1 MIEHGGTE
9 TQREEK
15 YKKEKLRVS
24 VPLCSKLKRLY
35 GLNKLDD
42 LSAMG
47 FSIRKL
53 LSLLWVLVCFSSL
66 VRAEQADTLYNQSF
80 DWVSGQ
86 RESLP
91 GWVFTSQEA
100 GRIVAASD
108 PCLKPQV
115 AREQAIQ
122 RALYLYSLQQ
132 GATVQLLSD
141 YFSSVETE
149 KNTYED
155 VSDKMLVMAVIRQ
168 PTRAYSYRIV
178 NEYTSLF
185 GEYYVQVV
193 ISPESGEGVTGCGS
207 CQSVSE
213 LMLTTSKERREGM
226 EVRLQLNVESTYA
239 EQTSQWQ
246 FSAKGEPENLT
257 VGSFVNGNK
266 LMQSGRGCWYTNTL
280 TPPSEAISIPLKTSF
295 WSAYITSFL
304 KALLM
309 HPFPNVK
316 VKRVNEGYGEGSE
329 RNKDL
334 HRESTVST
342 VSVTSCVKGIM
353 NNELHVDWQIK
364 SGTP

>member
-1 MIEHGGTE
+1 
-9 TQREEK
+9 
-15 YKKEKLRVS
+15 
-24 VPLCSKLKRLY
+24 
-35 GLNKLDD
+35 
-42 LSAMG
+42 MG
-47 FSIRKL
+47 FSKRKFF
-53 LSLLWVLVCFSSL
+53 SFLWVLCFSSL
-66 VRAEQADTLYNQSF
+66 VRAEQADTLYNHSF

-100 GRIVAASD
+100 GRMVAASD

-141 YFSSVETE
+141 YFSSVQTE
-149 KNTYED
+149 INTYED
-155 VSDKMLVMAVIRQ
+155 VSDKMLVMAVIQQ
-168 PTRAYSYRIV
+168 PTRTYFYRIV

-185 GEYYVQVV
+185 GEYYVQVA
-193 ISPESGEGVTGCGS
+193 ISPEIGEGATGCGS

-226 EVRLQLNVESTYA
+226 DVRLQLDVESTHA

-246 FSAKGEPENLT
+246 FSVKGNLGNLNI
-257 VGSFVNGNK
+257 GSFVNGNK
-266 LMQSGRGCWYTNTL
+266 LIQSERGCWYTNTL
-280 TPPSEAISIPLKTSF
+280 TPPSEATRIPLQTSF

-316 VKRVNEGYGEGSE
+316 VKRVNEGYGQGSD

-334 HRESTVST
+334 YRESTVSP

-353 NNELHVDWQIK
+353 NNELYVDWQIK
-364 SGTP
+364 SGTPLK